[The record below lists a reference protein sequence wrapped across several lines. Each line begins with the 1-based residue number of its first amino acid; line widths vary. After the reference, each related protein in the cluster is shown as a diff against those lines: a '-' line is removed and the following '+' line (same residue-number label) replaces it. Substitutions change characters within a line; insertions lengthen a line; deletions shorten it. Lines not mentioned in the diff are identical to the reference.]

1 MKKLL
6 SIITAFLFG
15 QAICAQTNPI
25 DALFEKYAD
34 KEGFTS
40 VYISGKMLNMLGGM
54 ESKSGKQEDNI
65 LKRLKSIRI
74 LSEDDSLSTGK
85 VNFYSELSKSIDF
98 TVYEELMVVREGHD
112 VTKFLIRQ
120 NGNSVSELLMI
131 TGGSG
136 GNSLISIRGDI
147 NLKELSELSK
157 TIGIEEL
164 KHLEDAKSNKPKE

>member
-1 MKKLL
+1 MMKYF
-6 SIITAFLFG
+6 SIITALMLS
-15 QAICAQTNPI
+15 QVILAQTGPI
-25 DALFEKYAD
+25 DALFERYSE

-40 VYISGKMLNMLGGM
+40 IYISGKMLGMLGAM
-54 ESKSGKQEDNI
+54 NSDPDKPNI
-65 LKRLKSIRI
+65 LSRLKSIRI

-85 VNFYSELSKSIDF
+85 VNFYSDLSKALDFSI
-98 TVYEELMVVREGHD
+98 YEELMVVREGPD

-120 NGNSVSELLMI
+120 NGESISELLMI

-157 TIGIEEL
+157 TVGIEDLE
-164 KHLEDAKSNKPKE
+164 HLENADTKKLKK